1 MAARNC
7 TLQICEAF
15 PSLSSGLWCLV
26 EDDEPPCQSY
36 TQRSGLQG
44 FLRIPGI
51 KLGQVGQHF
60 FSRKGEASYRMVHDF
75 FHLQNP
81 RKLDVVKLQRQSSRI
96 ASGLESIFASHC
108 EAAFLR
114 HLWMCPTKCS
124 AMAFILALETILC
137 STCITASLKMN
148 HGVWQKFFCIATS
161 DERAN
166 GMT

>member
-1 MAARNC
+1 MV
-7 TLQICEAF
+7 
-15 PSLSSGLWCLV
+15 PSRRRRATMSVLYS
-26 EDDEPPCQSY
+26 EI
-36 TQRSGLQG
+36 
-44 FLRIPGI
+44 RIAGI
-51 KLGQVGQHF
+51 PANSWDQVGTSWTAF

-166 GMT
+166 GMTWYDRSIHWTGARKVYSSLSIF